1 MQTGGGVAAE
11 FTTRFLKDEEY
22 EGWAAKIR
30 AAPGASAYA
39 MPDYVEAL
47 CRAAGGRMRV
57 LVAERDGKPTGGITL
72 YERRDRLGWI
82 VWPRRLLY
90 YNGIVLLPQAS
101 SYPSQRTSVDL
112 QTLAAIERAL
122 VAERYAR
129 LRIKSRLLHDVRVF
143 AEAGWTVDPTWTYV
157 VDIADLGAARSRVEK
172 NLRRLIGRCE
182 EHGLVVEASEDF
194 DAFFALHE
202 QTHLRKGAPLYLPRE
217 AFRAFFRTVREKSL
231 CRLYHARTSDGRV
244 AASQLVLTGEHPVTH
259 TVAAG
264 TDEAFLNLGASA
276 FLRWKVFE
284 DLAASGYAANDL
296 TDAELNPVTH
306 FKSQL
311 GGRLELNLELACRDS
326 MRVRL
331 YDAAAAAPSRARRL
345 VRRFAPARKE

>member
-1 MQTGGGVAAE
+1 MAAE
-11 FTTRFLKDEEY
+11 FTTRFLREEEY
-22 EGWAAKIR
+22 PGWAEKIG
-30 AAPGASAYA
+30 AAPGASTYA
-39 MPDYVEAL
+39 RPDYIEAL
-47 CRAAGGRMRV
+47 CRAAGGRLRV

-72 YERRDRLGWI
+72 YERRDRFGWI

-101 SYPSQRTSVDL
+101 IYPSQRTSVDL

-122 VAERYAR
+122 TAERYAR

-143 AEAGWTVDPTWTYV
+143 SEAGWAVDPTWTYV

-182 EHGLVVEASEDF
+182 EHGLAVEASEDF
-194 DAFFALHE
+194 DAFFHLHE
-202 QTHLRKGAPLYLPRE
+202 QTHLRKGAPLYLPRD
-217 AFRAFFRTVREKSL
+217 AFRAFFRTLREKAL
-231 CRLYHARTSDGRV
+231 CRLYHARTRDGQV

-284 DLAASGYAANDL
+284 DLAASGYQANDL

-311 GGRLELNLELACRDS
+311 GGRLELNLELARRDS
-326 MRVRL
+326 ARVRMFEG
-331 YDAAAAAPSRARRL
+331 AAAAPARARRFI
-345 VRRFAPARKE
+345 RRLAPTRKD